1 MRRLISITAA
11 VAFMAAE
18 AATGGA
24 MAAAAA
30 PVASLE
36 GLAHNELPLEQ
47 AQFAFGGR
55 NYCWYGNGWQGPG
68 WYWCGFAFRRGLGWG
83 GPQGWRGWNNRPG
96 WNNGRRPG
104 GAGWHGGRGG
114 VHGGVHRGG
123 GHDGRR

>member
-1 MRRLISITAA
+1 
-11 VAFMAAE
+11 
-18 AATGGA
+18 